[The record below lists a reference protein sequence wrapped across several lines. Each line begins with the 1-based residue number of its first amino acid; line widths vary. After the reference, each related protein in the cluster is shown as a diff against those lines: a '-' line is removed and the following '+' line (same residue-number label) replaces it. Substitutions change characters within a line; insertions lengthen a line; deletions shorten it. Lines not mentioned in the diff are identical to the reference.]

1 MRHRLLI
8 TAGVLLALIFSVN
21 IYMDESMKA
30 FQYPVTPEMEEWEA
44 FQSLDEMI
52 EACQIPDDILS
63 KMSTDELVEA
73 VANYPLAINVC
84 AYDTPQEGIAHIK
97 EYFNGLHEL
106 SKRST
111 AVQSMDAY
119 LDRYEQAGST
129 DFVKETFTKAVYQML
144 VSEKEKQ

>member
-8 TAGVLLALIFSVN
+8 AAVVLLALIFSVN
-21 IYMDESMKA
+21 AYMNESVEA
-30 FQYPVTPEMEEWEA
+30 FQYPVTPEMEEWAA

-52 EACQIPDDILS
+52 KACQIPDDILS

-73 VANYPLAINVC
+73 VANYPLAVNVC

-97 EYFNGLHEL
+97 EYFNGLQEL